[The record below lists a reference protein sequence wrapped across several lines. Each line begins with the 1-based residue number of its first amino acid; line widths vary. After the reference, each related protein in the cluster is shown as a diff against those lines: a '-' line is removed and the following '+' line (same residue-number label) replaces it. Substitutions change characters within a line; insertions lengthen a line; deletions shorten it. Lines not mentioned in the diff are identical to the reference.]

1 MGRGWIAAE
10 LITRQSLGRYHRATH
25 GHASWMGTQGG
36 QKERTK
42 GKFRKNIYKK
52 KIRKKE
58 MIALLGILVV
68 NSRLFWRGKWDTY
81 GQACTQERCSS
92 SPSEREANP
101 SRNGPNS
108 H

>member
-52 KIRKKE
+52 KNQKKRDDRFAGNPCGQLTAILE
-58 MIALLGILVV
+58 GKMGHVRPGMHAGTLLLIP
-68 NSRLFWRGKWDTY
+68 F
-81 GQACTQERCSS
+81 
-92 SPSEREANP
+92 REGSKP
-101 SRNGPNS
+101 
-108 H
+108 